1 MFSAGRLLLSHIRS
15 KLSAE
20 STHALLCLGAWS
32 VLGFIDNKDIR
43 AISTLPDVPDKRDDE
58 GEFEMEEGWDA
69 ILPLSGERSSNDG
82 DIIVLDP

>member
-20 STHALLCLGAWS
+20 STCVLLCLSAWS
-32 VLGFIDNKDIR
+32 VLGFINNKDID
-43 AISTLPDVPDKRDDE
+43 AISTLPDVPDKRDDK

-69 ILPLSGERSSNDG
+69 ILPLLGERSSNDG